1 VLVGVGVL
9 VEVGGGVYV
18 LVAVDGGGVY
28 VLVAVGV

>member
-1 VLVGVGVL
+1 VLVDVGVL